1 MKKGSVALTT
11 VILVSGIL
19 LTIGVT
25 IILIGKDLA
34 KSSRSYF
41 NYVQAEINSTTC
53 LEEGLERVKKNLS
66 IEDTFT
72 IPLQE
77 GSCTVIISNDT
88 NPGIK
93 KFEIT
98 SEYQENS
105 YGIIKKV
112 DTSKNPF
119 EIFE

>member
-25 IILIGKDLA
+25 IILVGIDLS

-41 NYVQAEINSTTC
+41 NYIQAEIYSTSC
-53 LEEGLERVKKNLS
+53 IEEGLDRVKRNLS
-66 IEDTFT
+66 LVGTIT
-72 IPLQE
+72 IPLEE
-77 GSCTVIISNDT
+77 GSCTIIITNET
-88 NPGIK
+88 NPSIK
-93 KFEIT
+93 IFDI
-98 SEYQENS
+98 SSIYQENT
-105 YGIIKKV
+105 YKIIKKV

-119 EIFE
+119 EVFE

>member
-25 IILIGKDLA
+25 IILIGIDLA